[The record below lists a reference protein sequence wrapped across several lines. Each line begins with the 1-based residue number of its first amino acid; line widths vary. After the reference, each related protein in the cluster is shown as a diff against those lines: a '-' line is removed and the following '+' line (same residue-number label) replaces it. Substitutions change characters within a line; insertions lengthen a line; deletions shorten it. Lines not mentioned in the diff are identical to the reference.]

1 MIVTADKIV
10 HDVKVC
16 IDLDEVSVDFDVSPL
31 SDGLVEKHTVTMD
44 DIIRQK
50 LAQAIDRVH
59 AAAPYHLLETGHNFG
74 DAVYWGDMES
84 GWLLLP
90 ADFLRMVVFEMS
102 DWACPVYEF
111 MTPADPRYHLQH
123 SRYKGVRGTADHPV
137 CVLGMRPEG
146 RVLEFYSCRTKEAQV
161 RRAVYIPLAKEDA
174 NGGWDISARCY
185 DAVVYTAAGLSLMTI
200 GEADKAQAMLGLA
213 QSAFNS

>member
-1 MIVTADKIV
+1 MIVTTDRIV

-16 IDLDEVSVDFDVSPL
+16 MDHDEVSVDFDVSPL

-84 GWLLLP
+84 GWVLLP
-90 ADFLRMVVFEMS
+90 ADFHRMVVFEMS
-102 DWACPVYEF
+102 DWACPVYEVI
-111 MTPADPRYHLQH
+111 MPADPRYHLQH

-161 RRAVYIPLAKEDA
+161 NRAVYIPLAKEDDS
-174 NGGWDISARCY
+174 GGYDLSPLCY
-185 DAVVYTAAGLSLMTI
+185 DAIVYTTAALTLLTI
-200 GEADKAQAMLGLA
+200 GESERGNAMMALA
-213 QSAFNS
+213 KTFLQQ